1 MSAKSRILVVEDDRI
16 IAMEIKERLE
26 EYNYDVVSIAHN
38 GIAAIEMA
46 AEFSPELIIMDI
58 HLEGEMDGIEAAMQ
72 IKSKS
77 GIPVVYLTAYADDNT
92 IERAK
97 ITEPYGYI
105 VKPLDE
111 RELKSAVEIALY
123 KQTSEKKLKDSESR
137 YRAIVNTIEGSLF
150 LVNSD
155 REITFSNRCFSDNY
169 EGKDSGSKCF
179 KVLFNYDKPCDH
191 CMMPEVLNGKTT
203 RTEIYDKNT
212 GRWYYLLNSP
222 VELSSGEVYNQ
233 HLMMDITVQKK
244 NEEALLNLLKD
255 KELLLREV
263 HHRVKNN
270 LQMMLSLIRLQ
281 SAETTDMIAKEKLTT
296 FENRLYSLSLLHE
309 DLYVSNN
316 MGKIKFSNYLKKLTA
331 HLSHAFMISSNTISI
346 KIEAEHFY
354 LEPEIAIPCGVILN
368 ELITNSF
375 KYAFPDNSK
384 GEININMK
392 KVDENYE
399 LIYSDTGVGLH
410 KDINIKKSKTL
421 GLQLI
426 DTLSSQLGNNPVI
439 KNQNGLQYE
448 FLIKPVKQ
456 KNRMVNPN

>member
-1 MSAKSRILVVEDDRI
+1 
-16 IAMEIKERLE
+16 
-26 EYNYDVVSIAHN
+26 
-38 GIAAIEMA
+38 
-46 AEFSPELIIMDI
+46 
-58 HLEGEMDGIEAAMQ
+58 
-72 IKSKS
+72 
-77 GIPVVYLTAYADDNT
+77 
-92 IERAK
+92 
-97 ITEPYGYI
+97 
-105 VKPLDE
+105 
-111 RELKSAVEIALY
+111 
-123 KQTSEKKLKDSESR
+123 
-137 YRAIVNTIEGSLF
+137 
-150 LVNSD
+150 
-155 REITFSNRCFSDNY
+155 
-169 EGKDSGSKCF
+169 
-179 KVLFNYDKPCDH
+179 
-191 CMMPEVLNGKTT
+191 
-203 RTEIYDKNT
+203 
-212 GRWYYLLNSP
+212 
-222 VELSSGEVYNQ
+222 
-233 HLMMDITVQKK
+233 
-244 NEEALLNLLKD
+244 
-255 KELLLREV
+255 
-263 HHRVKNN
+263 
-270 LQMMLSLIRLQ
+270 MMLSLIRLQ

>member
-1 MSAKSRILVVEDDRI
+1 MSAKSRILIVEDDRI

-26 EYNYDVVSIAHN
+26 EYNYEVVSIAHS

-46 AEFSPELIIMDI
+46 AKFLPELIIMDI
-58 HLEGEMDGIEAAMQ
+58 HLEGDMDGVEAALQ

-123 KQTSEKKLKDSESR
+123 KKSAEKKLKDSEAR
-137 YRAIVNTIEGSLF
+137 YKAIVDTIEGSLF
-150 LVNSD
+150 LVNEE
-155 REITFSNRCFSDNY
+155 REIVFSN
-169 EGKDSGSKCF
+169 KCF
-179 KVLFNYDKPCDH
+179 LQSYTNNPHELKCHKILFGIEIPCEH
-191 CMMPEVLNGKTT
+191 CMMPEVLKGKTV
-203 RTEIYDKNT
+203 RTEIYDKNS
-212 GRWYYLLNSP
+212 GKWYYLLNSP

-233 HLMMDITVQKK
+233 HLMMDITMQKK
-244 NEEALLNLLKD
+244 NEESLLTLLKD

-281 SAETTDMIAKEKLTT
+281 SAETTDVIAKEKLST

-331 HLSHAFMISSNTISI
+331 HLSHAFMISTNTISI
-346 KIEAEHFY
+346 NIEAEHFY

-399 LIYSDTGVGLH
+399 LVYRDTGVGLK
-410 KDINIKKSKTL
+410 KDLNIKNSKTL

-426 DTLSSQLGNNPVI
+426 DTLSAQLGNTPVI
-439 KNQNGLQYE
+439 KNHNGLQYE

-456 KNRMVNPN
+456 KNRMVHPN